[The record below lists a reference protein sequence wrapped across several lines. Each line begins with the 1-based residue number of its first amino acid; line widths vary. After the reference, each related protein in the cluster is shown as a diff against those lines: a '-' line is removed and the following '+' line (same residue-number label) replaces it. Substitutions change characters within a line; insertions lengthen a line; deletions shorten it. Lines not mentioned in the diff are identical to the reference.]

1 MATDIRLTHSIRLAA
16 QCNELN
22 VNSAEM
28 SEMKLDQA
36 QEKEHG
42 EDTIREFKLSIS
54 KLDDDLEVQ
63 RGLADSG
70 KRELAESKVSER

>member
-1 MATDIRLTHSIRLAA
+1 MVCCTSTSYCVSFSTGTAWGPG
-16 QCNELN
+16 QGE
-22 VNSAEM
+22 
-28 SEMKLDQA
+28 

-54 KLDDDLEVQ
+54 KLEDDLEVQ